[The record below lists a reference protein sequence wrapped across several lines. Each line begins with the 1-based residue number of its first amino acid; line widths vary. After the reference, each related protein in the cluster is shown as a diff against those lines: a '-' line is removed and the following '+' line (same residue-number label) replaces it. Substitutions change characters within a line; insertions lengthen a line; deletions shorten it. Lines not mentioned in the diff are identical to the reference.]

1 MWKYLGARI
10 LAGLALVIFLAGAT
24 PSFAANEHL
33 DQLASRIGK
42 AMSAE
47 LGYPS
52 DLSFYQDRVTY
63 GHNFD
68 AAQDHPS
75 NDFIPKLSAKQPLLR
90 RLMPDAKLTITREVA
105 SGNTIVL
112 ISALTG
118 TLPDGVSYF
127 SQTATFFTIE
137 NNHIRGMEVWMNLAD
152 GAKLLDY
159 IRKEMAKPAPQ
170 K

>member
-1 MWKYLGARI
+1 MRKYLGARI
-10 LAGLALVIFLAGAT
+10 VAALALVMFFAGAT
-24 PSFAANEHL
+24 PSFAANAHL

-47 LGYPS
+47 LGFPS
-52 DLSFYQDRVTY
+52 DLSFYQDMVLY

-68 AAQDHPS
+68 TAQDHAS
-75 NDFIPKLSAKQPLLR
+75 KDFIPALSGKQPLLR

-118 TLPDGVSYF
+118 TLPDGAAYY

-137 NNHIRGMEVWMNLAD
+137 NNRIRGMDVWMNLAD
-152 GAKLLDY
+152 GTK
-159 IRKEMAKPAPQ
+159 
-170 K
+170 